1 MLQKEFL
8 NHLYKTNGGFPLD
21 NNDDSQDGREKL
33 TSMELP
39 NYIHS
44 FLGDMKKRTGISKN
58 TLVTLVLN
66 SYKNFLDLMR
76 EKKDEVR

>member
-8 NHLYKTNGGFPLD
+8 IHLYKTNGGFPLD
-21 NNDDSQDGREKL
+21 NNDDSQDGRKKL

-44 FLGDMKKRTGISKN
+44 FLGDMKKRTGISKK

-76 EKKDEVR
+76 EKKDKVR

>member
-1 MLQKEFL
+1 MFQKEFL

-21 NNDDSQDGREKL
+21 NNDEFQDGRKKL

-44 FLGDMKKRTGISKN
+44 FLSDMKKRTGISKN
-58 TLVTLVLN
+58 TLITLVLN
-66 SYKNFLDLMR
+66 SYKNFLELM
-76 EKKDEVR
+76 KKDNVR